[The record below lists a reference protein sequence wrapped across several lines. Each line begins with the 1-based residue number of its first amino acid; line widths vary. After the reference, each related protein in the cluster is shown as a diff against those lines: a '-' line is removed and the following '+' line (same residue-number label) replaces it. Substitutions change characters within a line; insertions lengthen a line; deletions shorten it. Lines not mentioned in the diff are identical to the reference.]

1 MKVLKLLTVPAVLL
15 FGLVFAVPA
24 SAHELTNVTV
34 TLACQQPSGQVC
46 VTLSGDI
53 PATGNDARKVFFD
66 LFATGSNTPLN
77 KTPLEIDVPASNGK
91 AQHFTSK
98 PTCFDAASG
107 NILSLT
113 VEVVKVTDTQG
124 SLSDLKITIGSGP
137 NAPTITFTA
146 QSQPKTPVGT
156 TGTCSAAQSPTPGTP
171 TPTSSGGGNGGGSPT
186 PTASANT
193 TVALAQTG
201 GFDFRFPL
209 IGLVLLVAGG
219 ALFVVSASR
228 GRSASTK

>member
-1 MKVLKLLTVPAVLL
+1 MKVLKLLAAPAALL

-24 SAHELTNVTV
+24 SAHVLTNVTV

-98 PTCFDAASG
+98 PTCFDAVSG
-107 NILSLT
+107 NIASLT

-124 SLSDLKITIGSGP
+124 NLSDLKITIGSGP

-146 QSQPKTPVGT
+146 QSQPETPVGT

-171 TPTSSGGGNGGGSPT
+171 TPTPTGGNGGGSPT
-186 PTASANT
+186 PSANT

-228 GRSASTK
+228 GRSADTK